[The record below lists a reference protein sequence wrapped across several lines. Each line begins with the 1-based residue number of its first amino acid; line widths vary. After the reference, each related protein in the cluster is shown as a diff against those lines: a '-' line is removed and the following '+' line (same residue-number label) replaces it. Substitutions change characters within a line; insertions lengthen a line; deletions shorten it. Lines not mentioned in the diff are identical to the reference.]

1 MTGDQMNYQS
11 INYYSP
17 GGLQLYARD
26 YQHAGTDAPV
36 VLCLHGLTR
45 NSADFE
51 LVAAYLADRY
61 RLICPDQRGRG
72 RSSYDP
78 QPANYQPQ
86 IYVEDMFS
94 LLDQLRLQQVIII
107 GTSMGGLMGM
117 MMGAMQPRR
126 IRALVLNDIGPEVD
140 PVGLARIKDHAGRQA
155 PVLSWAEAVAQTR
168 QTQGAQFPDLNDAQW
183 QAFARTL
190 YHEQN
195 GVPVLAY
202 DPAIALPFA
211 SQEEAAV
218 PPDLWPMFESLTM
231 PVLVLRGETSDI
243 LASTC
248 ARQMLVRSRH
258 CHLVEVSQRG
268 HAPMLDEPLARTAI
282 EEFLA
287 VV

>member
-1 MTGDQMNYQS
+1 MNYQS